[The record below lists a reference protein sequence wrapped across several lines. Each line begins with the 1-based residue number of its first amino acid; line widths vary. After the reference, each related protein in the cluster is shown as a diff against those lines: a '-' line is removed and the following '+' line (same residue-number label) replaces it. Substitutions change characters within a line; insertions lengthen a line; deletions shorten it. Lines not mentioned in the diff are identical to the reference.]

1 MSLTLFLPILLHSL
15 SLLHPFS
22 QHLLTSFLFSLSIS
36 LSFIHFSLSLL
47 PYGRIHSPFPI
58 HYNHSLFYSHSIH
71 HNCTI
76 PFPLFPSHSV
86 LITFHLHPIPSIPC
100 STNTYS
106 MRIPFPFFP
115 SLSVLIPRHLALAPL
130 SSRPS
135 ITYSIYIPFP
145 FFLSKQILIAVHLS
159 LTLLLPILHHPH
171 ILFPFSASTVI
182 LIAKHLS
189 HASLIHLTPLSHS
202 ISVPIPHS
210 QPHRCA
216 SLSYTSNL
224 FSITHTFI
232 PSFHL
237 HSQFTNPA

>member
-1 MSLTLFLPILLHSL
+1 MTKNLPILLLSL
-15 SLLHPFS
+15 SLLPPFS
-22 QHLLTSFLFSLSIS
+22 QHLLTSFPFSLSNY
-36 LSFIHFSLSLL
+36 LSFTHFSLS
-47 PYGRIHSPFPI
+47 PISYTCFRSPFSI
-58 HYNHSLFYSHSIH
+58 HPNHSLFYSHSIH

-86 LITFHLHPIPSIPC
+86 LIAGHRCPT
-100 STNTYS
+100 
-106 MRIPFPFFP
+106 
-115 SLSVLIPRHLALAPL
+115 PL

-145 FFLSKQILIAVHLS
+145 FLLAGHIGITKHLS
-159 LTLLLPILHHPH
+159 LTLLLPILQLAH
-171 ILFPFSASTVI
+171 IPFPFSASTAI
-182 LIAKHLS
+182 LITLHLS
-189 HASLIHLTPLSHS
+189 HASLIHLAPLSHS
-202 ISVPIPHS
+202 ISAPIPQS

-224 FSITHTFI
+224 FSIAHTFI

>member
-1 MSLTLFLPILLHSL
+1 MTKNLPILLLSL
-15 SLLHPFS
+15 SLLPPFS
-22 QHLLTSFLFSLSIS
+22 QHLLTSFPFSLSNY
-36 LSFIHFSLSLL
+36 LSFTHFSLS
-47 PYGRIHSPFPI
+47 PISYTCFRSPFSI
-58 HYNHSLFYSHSIH
+58 HPNHSLFYSHSIH

-86 LITFHLHPIPSIPC
+86 LITVHIHPIPSIPC

-106 MRIPFPFFP
+106 MHIPFPFFP
-115 SLSVLIPRHLALAPL
+115 SHSVLIAGHRCPTPL

-145 FFLSKQILIAVHLS
+145 FLLAGHIGITKHLS
-159 LTLLLPILHHPH
+159 LTLLLPILQLAH
-171 ILFPFSASTVI
+171 IPFPFSASTAI
-182 LIAKHLS
+182 LITLHLS
-189 HASLIHLTPLSHS
+189 HASLIHLAPLSHS
-202 ISVPIPHS
+202 ISAPIPQS

-224 FSITHTFI
+224 FSIAHTFI